1 MTPRIPKV
9 KSEETMDQPDP
20 KCPSAASHDLR
31 HGAVGEQQLLLL
43 APVEKDGVYPMFIPQ
58 DGAPKIAKLPY
69 KWLYGR

>member
-43 APVEKDGVYPMFIPQ
+43 APVEKDGVYPMFIPCLSHRMGPQ
-58 DGAPKIAKLPY
+58 DSEVAL
-69 KWLYGR
+69 